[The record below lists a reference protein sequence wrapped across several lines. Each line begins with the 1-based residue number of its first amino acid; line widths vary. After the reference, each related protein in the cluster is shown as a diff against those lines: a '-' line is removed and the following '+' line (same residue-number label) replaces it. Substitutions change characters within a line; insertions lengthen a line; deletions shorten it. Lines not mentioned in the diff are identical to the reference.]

1 MENDN
6 IYLQETEILNF
17 SHDKIKKLIEV
28 RKWKGLLEKEK
39 INQIYLYVRDEIK
52 FAYNTADNIS
62 ASKVLNDGYGQCN
75 TKGNLF
81 MALLRAVEIPC
92 RIHGFTIDKALQ
104 KGAISGVWYKLSPNN
119 IIHSWVEVKYK
130 NKWYNLEGF
139 ILDKLYLNNLQS
151 KFSDC
156 KTTFCGYGVYTD
168 NFLNPIIDWNE
179 NDTYI
184 QNLGI
189 NNDFGV
195 FNSPDEF
202 YKKHKQALSPLKVF
216 AYKNLVR
223 HRMNK
228 NVNKIRDIAKNR

>member
-6 IYLQETEILNF
+6 NYLQETEILNF
-17 SHDKIKKLIEV
+17 SNDKIKKLVAV
-28 RKWKGLLEKEK
+28 RKWRELSEKEK

-52 FAYNTADNIS
+52 FGYNMADNIS
-62 ASKVLNDGYGQCN
+62 ASKVLDNGYGQCN
-75 TKGNLF
+75 TKGSLF

-104 KGAISGVWYKLSPNN
+104 KGAISGIWYKLSPKN
-119 IIHSWVEVKYK
+119 IVHSWVEVKYK

-139 ILDKLYLNNLQS
+139 ILDKLYLNNLQG

-216 AYKNLVR
+216 LYKKLVR

-228 NVNKIRDIAKNR
+228 NVNKIRFKR